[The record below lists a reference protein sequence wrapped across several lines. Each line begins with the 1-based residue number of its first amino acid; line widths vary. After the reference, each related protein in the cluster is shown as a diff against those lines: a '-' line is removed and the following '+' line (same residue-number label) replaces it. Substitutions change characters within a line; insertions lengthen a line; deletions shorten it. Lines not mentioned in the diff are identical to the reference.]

1 MPPKRKTKPLE
12 TVIVENNESEDNDDV
27 KADTYDEVVN
37 LMQVADDDEV
47 CDIEDVPPP
56 VVEKVKKVR
65 APRKKKEV
73 EPPISV
79 SEDEEPEKIVVIDE
93 PICVEEPKI
102 EEDKK
107 KDENIK
113 VVELLQCEKCGK
125 KLTARTL
132 KYSHNAVCP
141 ANGNKTPP
149 KSKRVKPDDESVDEV
164 KTPLKVERIKKRQEK
179 LSNLFSN
186 AV

>member
-1 MPPKRKTKPLE
+1 M
-12 TVIVENNESEDNDDV
+12 
-27 KADTYDEVVN
+27 
-37 LMQVADDDEV
+37 
-47 CDIEDVPPP
+47 
-56 VVEKVKKVR
+56 
-65 APRKKKEV
+65 
-73 EPPISV
+73 
-79 SEDEEPEKIVVIDE
+79 
-93 PICVEEPKI
+93 
-102 EEDKK
+102 
-107 KDENIK
+107 
-113 VVELLQCEKCGK
+113 QCEKCGK

-132 KYSHNAVCP
+132 KYSHNSVCP